1 LAAAKYGLFRGNI
14 LKRLFT
20 LAAGAALAFASSAA
34 MATPVELPWAKVTY
48 IAGGWTAAH
57 VRVQTT
63 ATFSNPATCAMTD
76 GYVVEAS
83 LPGAQ
88 LFASMLLTAFST
100 GREVQLVVDGC
111 VLERPRVIGVTLRTS

>member
-1 LAAAKYGLFRGNI
+1 MDVKPRLWAA
-14 LKRLFT
+14 T
-20 LAAGAALAFASSAA
+20 TTAFVLTSSGA
-34 MATPVELPWAKVTY
+34 MATPVETPWARVNY

-63 ATFSNPATCAMTD
+63 ATFSNPESCPRSD
-76 GYVVEAS
+76 GYIVDAG

-100 GREVQLVVDGC
+100 NREVQLVLDGC
-111 VLERPRVIGVTLRTS
+111 VLERPRIIGVTLRGSD

>member
-1 LAAAKYGLFRGNI
+1 MARRGMNVKPRLWAATSMASL
-14 LKRLFT
+14 LM
-20 LAAGAALAFASSAA
+20 SSAA
-34 MATPVELPWAKVTY
+34 TATPVEAPWARVNY

-63 ATFSNPATCAMTD
+63 TTFYNPESCPRSD
-76 GYVVEAS
+76 GYIVDAG

-100 GREVQLVVDGC
+100 SREVQLVLDGC
-111 VLERPRVIGVTLRTS
+111 VLERPRIIGVTLRGSN

>member
-1 LAAAKYGLFRGNI
+1 MAA
-14 LKRLFT
+14 
-20 LAAGAALAFASSAA
+20 
-34 MATPVELPWAKVTY
+34 PVETPWARVNY

-63 ATFSNPATCAMTD
+63 ATFSNPESCSNSD
-76 GYVVEAS
+76 GYVVDAS

-100 GREVQLVVDGC
+100 NREVKLVLDGC
-111 VLERPRVIGVTLRTS
+111 ALERPRVISVTLRGSN

>member
-1 LAAAKYGLFRGNI
+1 MRRVLCVAV
-14 LKRLFT
+14 
-20 LAAGAALAFASSAA
+20 GAAFALMSGAA
-34 MATPVELPWAKVTY
+34 MATPLETPWARVNY
-48 IAGGWTAAH
+48 IAGGWVGAH

-63 ATFSNPATCAMTD
+63 AAFYNPEACSMTD

-100 GREVQLVVDGC
+100 NREVKLVVDGC
-111 VLERPRVIGVTLRTS
+111 VLERPRIISVTLRGSS